1 MTGYKEWFNEV
12 KDRKSLGLCLVYK
25 QTKLEKLLAKT
36 LPHVIPFISK
46 RQRVAIRSYWKYRYA
61 RRACTALCNLLKNQ
75 EYKPFHAM
83 PDFTDDLYEWEV
95 ITKKDEEQT

>member
-1 MTGYKEWFNEV
+1 MTDYKEWFNEV
-12 KDRKSLGLCLVYK
+12 KDRKSLSFCLVYK

-36 LPHVIPFISK
+36 LPHVIPFINK
-46 RQRVAIRSYWKYRYA
+46 RQRVAIRSYWKSRHA

-83 PDFTDDLYEWEV
+83 PYFTDDLYEWEV
-95 ITKKDEEQT
+95 IRKNNEEQT